1 MKVSSSKTRTTLILD
16 RCTQFMKTV
25 IHIIILTFITA
36 SCQPQELNVN
46 IKNVEINIPGS
57 PGPWLKYN
65 ENFYCYFKTDNDK
78 FSSGSNHQFYV
89 LDKDGKIK
97 SQIDVPKKLQTVYY
111 DLYIKNDTIFT
122 TEYYDHNTFYLDQ
135 TNNTWIETKKG
146 IDLYY
151 DDKEYSVYS
160 LDFGEWGGV
169 TWFKDKQTGQQF
181 EIGATTP
188 VINKLGDSYYL
199 TSGKSVL
206 KIDNPKKLDKSE
218 EPYIYQKAVLDER
231 FHREGNYSTNGVET
245 IFEYENDDY
254 FNPTFSLATSFIY
267 NEKLYHLYKDSIST
281 KIGIIENK
289 KLVPFYEFKSVIRPF
304 QWYYDTRNPIQKNY
318 FQSVQFR
325 TDKDSVYGII
335 EINKN
340 DFKVTQFNNIYKEP
354 VFGEKKMREWLE
366 NTFDNY
372 YSNFSALTLTQIDK
386 VEQKINATDIT
397 QKHKIS
403 TYRLDG
409 KNVETPRIY
418 RKTESD
424 SLKLITMYYYEPEF
438 KRIELINWEWGIN
451 RSNQID
457 RKVFLHLSQ
466 EEKAKILYEPKFNWI
481 SEFLTAKFG
490 QPTTTKKDGF
500 TITQSWLEEDKEILL
515 KLSTRDT
522 ELVLQRK

>member
-1 MKVSSSKTRTTLILD
+1 
-16 RCTQFMKTV
+16 MKTV
-25 IHIIILTFITA
+25 IHIIILILITA
-36 SCQPQELNVN
+36 SCKPQELNVN

-65 ENFYCYFKTDNDK
+65 DNFYCYFKTDNDK
-78 FSSGSNHQFYV
+78 FSSGSNHQFYI
-89 LDKDGKIK
+89 LDKDGKTK
-97 SQIDVPKKLQTVYY
+97 SQINVPKKLQTFYY
-111 DLYIKNDTIFT
+111 DLYVKNDTIFT

-135 TNNTWIETKKG
+135 TNNTWVETKKG

-151 DDKEYSVYS
+151 DDKDYSVYS

-169 TWFKDKQTGQQF
+169 TWFKDKQTKKQF
-181 EIGATTP
+181 EIGATSP
-188 VINKLGDSYYL
+188 IINKLEESYYL
-199 TSGKSVL
+199 TAGTSVL
-206 KIDNPKKLDKSE
+206 KIKDPTELDKSK
-218 EPYIYQKAVLDER
+218 EPYDYKKAVADLENR
-231 FHREGNYSTNGVET
+231 YRREGNHSTNGAEI
-245 IFEYENDDY
+245 IFEYKNNNY
-254 FNPTFSLATSFIY
+254 FNPTFSLATSFISKD
-267 NEKLYHLYKDSIST
+267 KLYHLYRDSIST
-281 KIGIIENK
+281 KIGTIENK

-304 QWYYDTRNPIQKNY
+304 QWNYDTRNPIQNNN
-318 FQSVQFR
+318 FQSVQFQ

-354 VFGEKKMREWLE
+354 VFGEKELNKWLE
-366 NTFDNY
+366 NTFNNY
-372 YSNFSALTLTQIDK
+372 YLNFSELTLKQIDK
-386 VEQKINATDIT
+386 VEQQINATDIT

-403 TYRLDG
+403 TFRLDG
-409 KNVETPRIY
+409 KNIETPRIY
-418 RKTESD
+418 RKIESD

-451 RSNQID
+451 RNHLID

-490 QPTTTKKDGF
+490 QPTTTMKDDF
-500 TITQSWLEEDKEILL
+500 SITQIWLEEDKEVLL
-515 KLSTRDT
+515 KLGTRDT

>member
-1 MKVSSSKTRTTLILD
+1 SYAN

-65 ENFYCYFKTDNDK
+65 DNFYCYFKTDNDK
-78 FSSGSNHQFYV
+78 FSSGSNHQFYI

-97 SQIDVPKKLQTVYY
+97 SQIDVPKKLQTFYY

-151 DDKEYSVYS
+151 DDKDYSVYS

-169 TWFKDKQTGQQF
+169 TWFKDKQTGKQY
-181 EIGATTP
+181 EIGATSP
-188 VINKLGDSYYL
+188 VINKLNNHYYL
-199 TSGKSVL
+199 TTGISVL
-206 KIDNPKKLDKSE
+206 KIKDPTELDESK
-218 EPYIYQKAVLDER
+218 EPYDYKKAVADLENR
-231 FHREGNYSTNGVET
+231 YRREGNYSTNGAEV
-245 IFEYENDDY
+245 IFEYKDNDY
-254 FNPTFSLATSFIY
+254 FNPTFSIATSFIS

-281 KIGIIENK
+281 KIGTIENK
-289 KLVPFYEFKSVIRPF
+289 MLVPFYEFKSIIRPF
-304 QWYYDTRNPIQKNY
+304 QWNYDTRNPIQNNN

-354 VFGEKKMREWLE
+354 VFGENKMNNWVE

-372 YSNFSALTLTQIDK
+372 YSNFSSLTLNQIDK
-386 VEQKINATDIT
+386 VEEEINATDIT

-409 KNVETPRIY
+409 RDVNTPRIY
-418 RKTESD
+418 RKIESKE
-424 SLKLITMYYYEPEF
+424 LRLLTIYYYSKDE
-438 KRIELINWEWGIN
+438 KKIELVKFEWGKN
-451 RSNQID
+451 RNKNQSIKD
-457 RKVFLHLSQ
+457 AVASMNNSEM
-466 EEKAKILYEPKFNWI
+466 EETLYKQKFDWI
-481 SEFLTAKFG
+481 SDYLKGKLGEPNDLQTDKNSTEQKWKKNNKIIVLEYSKRDVELT
-490 QPTTTKKDGF
+490 
-500 TITQSWLEEDKEILL
+500 IYSE
-515 KLSTRDT
+515 
-522 ELVLQRK
+522 

>member
-1 MKVSSSKTRTTLILD
+1 MKN
-16 RCTQFMKTV
+16 V
-25 IHIIILTFITA
+25 IHIIILLFTTA
-36 SCQPQELNVN
+36 PCQSQELNVSYEN
-46 IKNVEINIPGS
+46 IEINIPGS
-57 PGPWLKYN
+57 PGPWLKFN

-135 TNNTWIETKKG
+135 TNNTWIEIKKG

-151 DDKEYSVYS
+151 DDKEYSIYS

-199 TSGKSVL
+199 TTGKSVL

-218 EPYIYQKAVLDER
+218 EPYDYQQAVIDER
-231 FHREGNYSTNGVET
+231 YHREGNYSTNGAET
-245 IFEYENDDY
+245 VFEYENDDY
-254 FNPTFSLATSFIY
+254 FNPTFSLTTSFIS

-281 KIGIIENK
+281 KIGTLENK
-289 KLVPFYEFKSVIRPF
+289 KLVPFYEFKSEVKPF
-304 QWYYDTRNPIQKNY
+304 QWYYDTRNPIQNNN

-340 DFKVTQFNNIYKEP
+340 DFKVTQFNNIYIEP
-354 VFGEKKMREWLE
+354 VFGEKKMNEWLE

-372 YSNFSALTLTQIDK
+372 YSNFSALTLNQIDK
-386 VEQKINATDIT
+386 VEQELNATDIT

-409 KNVETPRIY
+409 RNVETPRIY
-418 RKTESD
+418 RKIESEKL
-424 SLKLITMYYYEPEF
+424 SLVTMYYYSENDKKIQLVNF
-438 KRIELINWEWGIN
+438 EWGKN
-451 RSNQID
+451 RNQNQNFEDIVAEMD
-457 RKVFLHLSQ
+457 NEGK
-466 EEKAKILYEPKFNWI
+466 EEKLFKQKFDWI
-481 SEFLTAKFG
+481 SDYLKGKLGEPNDYKTDKNG
-490 QPTTTKKDGF
+490 TEQKWKKDNKLIVLEYSKRDVEL
-500 TITQSWLEEDKEILL
+500 TIYSE
-515 KLSTRDT
+515 
-522 ELVLQRK
+522 